1 MKKKLS
7 LSILIALILVV
18 TTCSYTLCESKGD
31 TKQGVELLKANI
43 ETANKQKLEAKEAL
57 INKVVERA
65 KSLHIESQRAA
76 TLNGYWQF
84 DSLFGLD
91 KSHGGSG
98 AGSSESSWDQ
108 NNDYKNFNRSSA
120 YLWGSYYGLG
130 SGYVYFFPPSSGN
143 YSIKTNYYLKGNI
156 QGGSLTTRL
165 IVVDTATGGV
175 VYENNLNSF
184 TQGTFNNNL
193 YSPTKQIYLTGGE
206 CYGIIFQS
214 ETNASATASAAL
226 SDFAGTS
233 SSRRYIHWNSFGL
246 QQL

>member
-1 MKKKLS
+1 MKKRLS
-7 LSILIALILVV
+7 LSIIIALILVV
-18 TTCSYTLCESKGD
+18 TTCSYALCKSNS
-31 TKQGVELLKANI
+31 TKQGTELLKFNLNIAN
-43 ETANKQKLEAKEAL
+43 EQKQAAKEAL
-57 INKVVERA
+57 IKKVIAES
-65 KSLHIESQRAA
+65 KSLTVQSQRAE
-76 TLNGYWQF
+76 TSRGYWQF
-84 DSLFGLD
+84 STLIGHDQN
-91 KSHGGSG
+91 HGGSG
-98 AGSSESSWDQ
+98 AGSSESSWDP

-120 YLWGSYYGLG
+120 YVWGSYYGLG

-165 IVVDTATGGV
+165 IVVDTATNGV
-175 VYENNLNSF
+175 VYEDNLNSF
-184 TQGTFNNNL
+184 SQGTFNNNL
-193 YSPTKQIYLTGGE
+193 YSPTKQVYLRGGG

-233 SSRRYIHWNSFGL
+233 SNRRYIHWNSFGM